1 MFGFLL
7 YAFFRF
13 LLLVFFLY
21 HARERKAERTCTCTT
36 KRACIAYVCTTIG
49 PGMAGKYTTC
59 VDTHAW
65 ASNGHFLTLMVG
77 GKAQERVRYLY
88 IRFDMPMSKC
98 VRTLVVL
105 LYVFVCHT

>member
-13 LLLVFFLY
+13 LLLVFFCI
-21 HARERKAERTCTCTT
+21 ARVRERLIGRVPQ
-36 KRACIAYVCTTIG
+36 KRACIAFICTTIG

-98 VRTLVVL
+98 VRTLAVL
-105 LYVFVCHT
+105 LYVYVCHT